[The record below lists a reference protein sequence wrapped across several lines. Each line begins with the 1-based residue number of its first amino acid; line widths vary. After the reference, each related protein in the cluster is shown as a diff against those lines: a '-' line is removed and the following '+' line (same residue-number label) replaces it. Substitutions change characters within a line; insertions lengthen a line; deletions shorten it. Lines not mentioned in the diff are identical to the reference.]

1 MKEKTSKV
9 TDSLILGEVAQGKE
23 LSIRNNEDITDA
35 EIIEDDDKFWA
46 EENHP
51 NFIESNT
58 SAISLEE
65 LTTKNIIPTFS
76 DNTLTISHQNFIGAV
91 TKVAEQVFLSLIHI

>member
-35 EIIEDDDKFWA
+35 EIIEDM
-46 EENHP
+46 
-51 NFIESNT
+51 
-58 SAISLEE
+58 ISFGQKKITQTL
-65 LTTKNIIPTFS
+65 LNLIPQQFRLR
-76 DNTLTISHQNFIGAV
+76 N
-91 TKVAEQVFLSLIHI
+91 

>member
-1 MKEKTSKV
+1 MKEKTSKAM
-9 TDSLILGEVAQGKE
+9 DSVILEEVAQGKE

-58 SAISLEE
+58 SEIMKILQMLKLLKMMISFGQKKITQTL
-65 LTTKNIIPTFS
+65 LNLIPQQFRLR
-76 DNTLTISHQNFIGAV
+76 N
-91 TKVAEQVFLSLIHI
+91 

>member
-1 MKEKTSKV
+1 MYNMKEKTSKV

-51 NFIESNT
+51 NFIES
-58 SAISLEE
+58 L
-65 LTTKNIIPTFS
+65 IPQHYY
-76 DNTLTISHQNFIGAV
+76 NLN
-91 TKVAEQVFLSLIHI
+91 FLST